1 MQVNLTGKTALVG
14 GSSKGLGRAVAFAL
28 AQAGASVVVMARDII
43 ALKELVEQLP
53 SQGQQH
59 QFLVVDFSSFASF
72 KEKIDAFFQKNS
84 VDILV
89 NNTQGPPAGHAI
101 DLQVEDYQVAFDL
114 LFKCAVHTT
123 QRALPQMQKK
133 HWGRIINVSSV
144 TVKEPLPQLALS
156 NSVRAAL
163 ASWAKSLSLDVGSQG
178 ITVNTV
184 LTGYFNTARLRALNE
199 AKAAATGQAF
209 ETVEQALIEKIPL
222 RQLGDPTSYGAL
234 VTFLASAQASYI
246 TGTTIPI
253 DGGVLQSY

>member
-1 MQVNLTGKTALVG
+1 M
-14 GSSKGLGRAVAFAL
+14 
-28 AQAGASVVVMARDII
+28 
-43 ALKELVEQLP
+43 
-53 SQGQQH
+53 
-59 QFLVVDFSSFASF
+59 
-72 KEKIDAFFQKNS
+72 
-84 VDILV
+84 
-89 NNTQGPPAGHAI
+89 
-101 DLQVEDYQVAFDL
+101 
-114 LFKCAVHTT
+114 
-123 QRALPQMQKK
+123 
-133 HWGRIINVSSV
+133 

-234 VTFLASAQASYI
+234 VTFWRLHRQVISPEQPFLLTAGCCSRIEKSYI
-246 TGTTIPI
+246 RI
-253 DGGVLQSY
+253 D